1 MLEISNLNCIEECND
16 WMSKKELMDFYKC
29 SKTTI
34 EQIINKLNS
43 VSRNATQSH
52 IKKGGYHNREVFYDG
67 YLVKLIQAKL
77 LSNKAN
83 QGNNSDTIKSIVKT
97 AVKNEQ
103 KYIYSAKEIWELSN
117 VSSRTWDR
125 FVAEFL
131 TEVNFDQKG
140 DYLEEHPSR
149 NGGNKYTE
157 KTLKTFQ
164 AWLMRNKANQGNN
177 SDTIKSIV
185 KTDVKNECGDWMSKK
200 ELMDFCKCSKTT
212 LEQIIS
218 KLSSQTGLATQSHIK
233 KGGYHNSEVFY
244 DDYLV
249 KLIQAKLLSN
259 QTNQG
264 KTSDTIK
271 SIVKSAVK
279 NELTKTLSKD
289 EIKIELARAKVLE
302 LQSKAQIEQS
312 KAQIEHEKAQKQI
325 ITEQERTKR
334 EVEKTKRKETE
345 LELIREKKEF
355 ARQQSIKKALK
366 IKNFTEPL
374 KQELKTMSK
383 ELAQAAIQAEYTK
396 KLKQL
401 DADGKYMLYIF
412 HNPTNPTIYKIG
424 KSNSL
429 GNRLAI
435 GTSENPNLQI
445 LYKKWCNCQMACDEL
460 EETIHQE
467 LKEYNYNNYSDTG
480 SKEWFVL
487 TKEKLNEIVNKYGFI
502 QSSY

>member
-1 MLEISNLNCIEECND
+1 MNDLSIVKAEETN
-16 WMSKKELMDFYKC
+16 WMSKKELAEFCKC
-29 SKTTI
+29 SDKTI
-34 EQIINKLNS
+34 QRVANDILNMDTG
-43 VSRNATQSH
+43 VHIQSH
-52 IKKGGYHNREVFYDG
+52 IKKGGYHN
-67 YLVKLIQAKL
+67 
-77 LSNKAN
+77 
-83 QGNNSDTIKSIVKT
+83 
-97 AVKNEQ
+97 
-103 KYIYSAKEIWELSN
+103 
-117 VSSRTWDR
+117 
-125 FVAEFL
+125 
-131 TEVNFDQKG
+131 
-140 DYLEEHPSR
+140 LET
-149 NGGNKYTE
+149 Y
-157 KTLKTFQ
+157 
-164 AWLMRNKANQGNN
+164 
-177 SDTIKSIV
+177 
-185 KTDVKNECGDWMSKK
+185 
-200 ELMDFCKCSKTT
+200 
-212 LEQIIS
+212 
-218 KLSSQTGLATQSHIK
+218 
-233 KGGYHNSEVFY
+233 Y

-271 SIVKSAVK
+271 SIVKTAVK

-289 EIKIELARAKVLE
+289 EIKLELARAKV
-302 LQSKAQIEQS
+302 QIEQS
-312 KAQIEHEKAQKQI
+312 KAQKQI

-334 EVEKTKRKETE
+334 EVERTNKEKEKTKRKETE
-345 LELIREKKEF
+345 LELL
-355 ARQQSIKKALK
+355 RQKNISKALK

-374 KQELKTMSK
+374 KQEIKTMTN
-383 ELAQAAIQAEYTK
+383 ELAKQVVQAEYTK

-467 LKEYNYNNYSDTG
+467 LREYNYNNYSDTG

-487 TKEKLNEIVNKYGFI
+487 TKEKLNEIIDKYEFI
-502 QSSY
+502 KSSY